1 MKLNKNSFSKLPSIE
16 LEILDFLKNIKEAKP
31 KVELIIPTLNE
42 EKTIGYVI
50 EKSFFYVD
58 KVLVIDGGSDDNT
71 VKIAKEKGARII
83 FQNGRGKGAAL
94 KEAFDYVDSEIF
106 IMLDGD
112 GSMRPSEI
120 PIFLNEI
127 YSGADIV
134 KGSRYISEGGSD
146 DLSLLRKF
154 GNTLFTILV
163 NIIWKSNFTDLC
175 YGFMAFKKEAAKKLS
190 PILRS
195 NGFSIETEIIIK
207 AQKLD
212 LVVAEVPSFELKRFF
227 GKSKLKTFRDG
238 LSILL
243 TILREVVK

>member
-1 MKLNKNSFSKLPSIE
+1 LKLNKNSFSKLPSIE

-94 KEAFDYVDSEIF
+94 KEAFDYVD
-106 IMLDGD
+106 
-112 GSMRPSEI
+112 SEI